1 MTIYALFVAIS
12 EYPKGISDLPG
23 CLNDV
28 AAMETFMQEYADRNG
43 VKTNFKSLR
52 NAEASREEVIKGFSH
67 FEAAGPEDICLLYYT
82 GHGAQMMAPKEFQ
95 HLEVK
100 RRLQTMVLHDSRLPG
115 GKDLAD
121 KEISYLIAKHTANA
135 GQVLVIADS
144 CNSGSISRLSVGIP
158 RTVPENGSA
167 MRIEDF
173 HGHKEYARSGE
184 YYTPPVRAH
193 ITLSAC
199 RPEQVAM
206 EMPIKGVRRGLFTHY
221 LIEVMSS
228 MDLASCSYAELM
240 ARVRVRV
247 KNHHRG
253 RGQDVYTQASG
264 AASMDQRFFNGALKM
279 SRDFVLHHDEKD
291 GWFINEGAMAGV
303 EPGAKVVILDGE
315 KERELIVKRTDAG
328 RAYFAPIT
336 VPHLGTAAEPQKG
349 ALAPA
354 SAPYP
359 LVSVEKKIDPL
370 PIYIADDLP
379 KTARASIINL
389 IEDEGDCLRLTEE
402 AAAAKYHIVRLP
414 VYGISMVLPG
424 EERPLFESVP
434 KPTDGWAV
442 DFVDKL
448 AKVSTYESTL
458 NLAPKANILD
468 LDQAV
473 DITLEQVIPNEYG
486 EIIDSETKALDG
498 TAVFSYT
505 KVGDQLLPALLRLRV
520 KVKTNQVKPLYVG
533 MLLLDEA
540 FGVSGKFLPV
550 IKLAAGDEPT
560 TTRTEPDESNDGSP
574 PVEFIVLEISEEL
587 QSWGV
592 TDITNYLKVI
602 VSETEFELNEWEQT
616 GLRQQVKLDD
626 LTKSTRAAG
635 SLGGLFKRRPDRWGV
650 KNIPL
655 TIFRPIFAGGVKTY
669 GGTDAAAPVTVAT
682 APEGF
687 SFGEMTLDSSM
698 STTRAMCGENRPLCP
713 VRQDMLEPMALMGSR
728 SALADE
734 TPLDMI
740 QLFNVNNAEAV
751 TEQSPL
757 ELKTDM
763 ASQGALVFGYD
774 EESGLY
780 YPIGFPDK
788 EKGVMVLQQLPDAQ
802 PEEYTRSLGGSIKL
816 FFRQVINDY
825 LPWPV
830 GEVNKLRVARLKD
843 DLTTEYLPDDP
854 KTAVSKA
861 EGPIALFIHGIIG
874 DTTTAPG
881 ILERAKFPDGSTLG
895 SRYSLLLT
903 YDYENLKTPIGTT
916 AEKLQSQLKD
926 AGLGENHGKTLHVY
940 AHSMGG
946 LVSRSFIEMLHGR
959 QVVSHLIQ
967 FGTPNGGSPYGNAA
981 QWMTPLL
988 SRALEGGAASV
999 AAPFVPALLG
1009 LRWFI
1014 NTALATLKEMKI
1026 GSDFLKRLAKDG
1038 DRGEV
1043 KYTLINGDIRLLPD
1057 VNDET
1062 MGFFGRIVAKL
1073 DYQDAIDAVFFQSPT
1088 DIAVSVKSQRD
1099 VPGLK
1104 IEEPPVPSD
1113 HMSYFVTPA
1122 AIERLEGYLGDIFPE
1137 ES

>member
-28 AAMETFMQEYADRNG
+28 GAMEDFMREYAARNS
-43 VKTNFKSLR
+43 VKTNFNRLVNTDATR
-52 NAEASREEVIKGFSH
+52 AGVIEGFSH

-121 KEISYLIAKHTANA
+121 KEISFLIAKHTANA

-158 RTVPENGSA
+158 RTVPENGAA

-173 HGHKEYARSGE
+173 HGHQEYSRSGE
-184 YYTPPVRAH
+184 HYTPPVRAH
-193 ITLSAC
+193 LTLSAC

-206 EMPIKGVRRGLFTHY
+206 EMPIKGVRHGLFTHY

-228 MDLASCSYAELM
+228 MDLANCSYAELM

-247 KNHHRG
+247 KNHY

-303 EPGAKVVILDGE
+303 EPEAKVVVLDGAE
-315 KERELIVKRTDAG
+315 ERELTVRRTDAG
-328 RAYFAPIT
+328 RSYLAPL
-336 VPHLGTAAEPQKG
+336 PF
-349 ALAPA
+349 LAPA

-359 LVSVEKKIDPL
+359 LVSVDKKMEPL
-370 PIYIADDLP
+370 AIYVDDELP
-379 KTARASIINL
+379 TLARASIVTL
-389 IEDEGDCLRLTEE
+389 MEDEKESLRLTEDPAE
-402 AAAAKYHIVRLP
+402 AKYHVVRLP
-414 VYGISMVLPG
+414 DYGISMVLPG
-424 EERPLFESVP
+424 EKRPLFESVP
-434 KPTDGWAV
+434 KPIDGWSV
-442 DFVDKL
+442 GFVDKL
-448 AKVSTYESTL
+448 AKVSAYESTL
-458 NLAPKANILD
+458 NLGPKANILD
-468 LDQAV
+468 VDQAV

-486 EIIDSETKALDG
+486 EIIESETKALDG

-520 KVKTNQVKPLYVG
+520 KVKTNQVKPLFVG

-550 IKLAAGDEPT
+550 IKLEAGDEPT

-574 PVEFIVLEISEEL
+574 PVEFIVLEISKEL

-592 TDITNYLKVI
+592 TDITNFLKVI
-602 VSETEFELNEWEQT
+602 VSETEFSLNKWEQVS
-616 GLRQQVKLDD
+616 LSQQVKLTDQS
-626 LTKSTRAAG
+626 KNTRAAG

-650 KNIPL
+650 KDIPF
-655 TIFRPIFAGGVKTY
+655 TIFRPLFAGGVKTY
-669 GGTDAAAPVTVAT
+669 GGKDADAPVTVAT

-687 SFGEMTLDSSM
+687 SFGEMMLDSSL
-698 STTRAMCGENRPLCP
+698 STTRAMTGAGRPLCP
-713 VRQDMLEPMALMGSR
+713 VRNGILEPMALMGSR
-728 SALADE
+728 SALADD

-740 QLFNVNNAEAV
+740 QLFNVSKAEAV
-751 TEQSPL
+751 TEKSPL
-757 ELKTDM
+757 ELNTDM
-763 ASQGALVFGYD
+763 AAAGALVFGYD
-774 EESGLY
+774 EESGRY
-780 YPIGFPDK
+780 YPVGFPDK
-788 EKGVMVLQQLPDAQ
+788 DRGVMVLHQLPDAQ

-816 FFRQVINDY
+816 FFRQVIRDY
-825 LPWPV
+825 LPWPL
-830 GEVNKLRVARLKD
+830 GEINKLRVSRVKED
-843 DLTTEYLPDDP
+843 MTTEYLTDDP
-854 KTAVSKA
+854 EKVKKAVR
-861 EGPIALFIHGIIG
+861 ETDGPIALFVHGIIG
-874 DTTTAPG
+874 DTTTAPA
-881 ILERAKFPDGSTLG
+881 ILERARFQDGSTLG

-903 YDYENLKTPIGTT
+903 YDYENLKTPIGKT

-926 AGLGENHGKTLHVY
+926 AGLGENHGKTLHAY

-946 LVSRSFIEMLHGR
+946 LVCRSFIEMLHGR

-988 SRALEGGAASV
+988 SRALEGGAASA
-999 AAPFVPALLG
+999 AAPLLPAILG
-1009 LRWFI
+1009 LRWFV
-1014 NTALATLKEMKI
+1014 NTALATLKEMRI
-1026 GSDFLKRLAKDG
+1026 GSEFLKRLAKDG
-1038 DRGEV
+1038 DRGDV
-1043 KYTLINGDIRLLPD
+1043 RYTMINGDIRLLPD
-1057 VNDET
+1057 VDEQT
-1062 MGFFGRIVAKL
+1062 MGFFRRIVARL
-1073 DYQDAIDAVFFQSPT
+1073 DYQEVLDATFFQAPT
-1088 DIAVSVKSQRD
+1088 DIAVSVKSQRE
-1099 VPGLK
+1099 VPGLDVP
-1104 IEEPPVPSD
+1104 EDPVPSD

-1137 ES
+1137 ESPS